1 MQAEMKCYLK
11 WLLLGVSI
19 LSCSGLKGQSE
30 GLDRL
35 RELNQ
40 RAEAA
45 AATSSTRS
53 AELASQAITYALS
66 LKESIEPGIN
76 LRAVSQQEI
85 RAYLILGD
93 AFRSEN
99 NARKATRY
107 YRQGFQLA
115 EAIEDPV
122 LAELSQS
129 KLNTLGRDPEDLNSR
144 FSKFGRQLVD
154 DLETMVEEGR
164 MNEEVKVAAEDA
176 TLSVLEWQAR
186 QAQRRGEFAKS
197 IELYQQTLPYYL
209 SSRDTMAYRTTCAEI
224 STLYLRLGNTAESNR
239 YKQMS
244 QSARDNAIPGG
255 SSSPNAL
262 GDLRDLVEATEKQ
275 EQQFAAEEA
284 RTQQARQNY
293 LQEAE
298 ALLRSG
304 RVEESIE
311 SLRKAN
317 ELQERLS
324 RLQRQRQLDSAATAH
339 FIETQLQEIELL
351 TQQQKIQEQKIRE
364 SARTRNFLLLA
375 TFLIVAIAG
384 LITYLFFTKRKAHH
398 VLSQTYQDL
407 NQTHEAL
414 KSTQLKLVEAEK
426 MASLG
431 QLTAGI
437 AHEINNPVNF
447 ISGNLHPLREDV
459 QEVMDLLQ
467 LYEQTAVEAGLEQQL
482 RPALDKSKALQSAD
496 IRTEIR
502 ELLNGIEEGATRTTE
517 IVQGLRT
524 FARMDGGAP
533 QVFDLHQ
540 GIDST
545 LALLKNQLNSI
556 EVIRDYGKLPPLE
569 GFPGK
574 MNQVFMNLFSNAIQA
589 MPGGGWLRIRTR
601 QTPGKLVEIQIQDTG
616 AGIPEEIR
624 QKIFDPFFT
633 TKQVGE
639 GTGLGLSISLGI
651 VKLHNGDI
659 RIESEPGHG
668 TTVTLILP
676 APSQA

>member
-1 MQAEMKCYLK
+1 MKSFQH
-11 WLLLGVSI
+11 WLFLGLFLFASIALLG
-19 LSCSGLKGQSE
+19 QSA

-40 RAEAA
+40 QAEAA

-66 LKESIEPGIN
+66 LKESIEPGAN

-99 NARKATRY
+99 NDRKATRY

-129 KLNTLGRDPEDLNSR
+129 KLNALGRDPEDLNSR

-164 MNEEVKVAAEDA
+164 MNEEVKTAAEDA
-176 TLSVLEWQAR
+176 TLSVMEWQAR

-244 QSARDNAIPGG
+244 QSARDKAIPA
-255 SSSPNAL
+255 SSNSPNAL
-262 GDLRDLVEATEKQ
+262 GDLRELVEATEKQ
-275 EQQFAAEEA
+275 EQQIAAEEA
-284 RTQQARQNY
+284 RTQQARQSY

-298 ALLRSG
+298 AFLRSG

-317 ELQERLS
+317 ELQERIA

-351 TQQQKIQEQKIRE
+351 TQQQEIQEQKIRE

-375 TFLIVAIAG
+375 TLLIVAIAG
-384 LITYLFFTKRKAHH
+384 LITYLFFTKRKAHR
-398 VLSQTYQDL
+398 VLTQTYQDL

-482 RPALDKSKALQSAD
+482 RTALDKSKALQSAD

-502 ELLNGIEEGATRTTE
+502 ELLDGIEEGANRTTE

-533 QVFDLHQ
+533 QIFDVHQ

-545 LALLKNQLNSI
+545 LALLKNQLTGI
-556 EVIRDYGKLPPLE
+556 EVIRDFGSLPPLE
-569 GFPGK
+569 GYPGK

-601 QTPGKLVEIQIQDTG
+601 QTTGRQVEIQIQDTG
-616 AGIPEEIR
+616 TGIPEEIR

-651 VKLHNGDI
+651 IKLHNGDI
-659 RIESEPGHG
+659 RLESEPGQG
-668 TTVTLILP
+668 TTVSLILP
-676 APSQA
+676 AAFQA